1 MREITL
7 LIVDDEPSYLEL
19 MNSLLQEEGYK
30 KIITEQYPEKVL
42 NILKE
47 NQVDIILLDV
57 YMPKINGLDL
67 LEEINQAHPG
77 IPVII
82 VTAVDEIDI
91 ALRAVKLGAYEF
103 ITKPTDVDRLLLS
116 IKRALDQRILEMELN
131 SHRALHSKNTSRKT
145 YFSDIITSSPL
156 MYKVL
161 ELVEIFA
168 PTNEMVLI
176 TGETGTG
183 KDLIARKIHQLSP
196 RRDYPFVAVNL
207 ASITPTLFESELF
220 GHEKGAF
227 TGAEISKKGFFEE
240 ANGGTIF
247 LDEIGELPKELQGKL
262 LRTIQYNQ
270 ISRLGNPKPI
280 QLDIR
285 IIAAT
290 NKNLMEAVE
299 EKEFR
304 ADLFYRLNRGLIQ
317 LPPLRDRGEDVVLL
331 AHYFLKTSS
340 IIYKKEISGFTPAAK
355 NLLKKYK
362 FPGNIRELENLVFNA
377 AAKTK
382 SKKFISEL
390 ELPYQPEVELDKDNN
405 VKLVSIDE
413 AVKEH
418 IKSVLNYTNYNIQKA
433 AAILG
438 ISERTLQRKVKG
450 IREKGMTT

>member
-7 LIVDDEPSYLEL
+7 LIVDDEPSYLKL
-19 MNSLLQEEGYK
+19 LKDLLLQEGYRN
-30 KIITEQYPEKVL
+30 IITEQYPENVIH
-42 NILKE
+42 ILEE
-47 NQVDIILLDV
+47 NQVDIIMLDV

-67 LEEINQAHPG
+67 LEKISQTHPG

-91 ALRAVKLGAYEF
+91 ALKAIKLGAYEF
-103 ITKPTDVDRLLLS
+103 ITKPTDTDRLFLS
-116 IKRALDQRILEMELN
+116 IKRALDQRILELELN
-131 SHRALHSKNTSRKT
+131 SHRSALSKKLPEKS

-183 KDLIARKIHQLSP
+183 KDLIARKIHELSP
-196 RRDYPFVAVNL
+196 RRNNPFIAVNL
-207 ASITPTLFESELF
+207 ASISPTLFEGELF

-227 TGAEISKKGFFEE
+227 TGAEKEKKGYFET

-270 ISRLGNPKPI
+270 IFRVGNPKPV

-285 IIAAT
+285 IVAAT
-290 NKNLMEAVE
+290 NKNLNEAVM
-299 EKEFR
+299 KNEFR

-317 LPPLRDRGEDVVLL
+317 LPPLRERGDDVILL
-331 AHYFLKTSS
+331 ANHFLKVSNV
-340 IIYKKEISGFTPAAK
+340 IYKKDIKGFTQSAE
-355 NLLKKYK
+355 NLLKRYK
-362 FPGNIRELENLVFNA
+362 FPGNIRELENLIFNA
-377 AAKTK
+377 AAKVK
-382 SKKFISEL
+382 NNELISEL
-390 ELPYQPEVELDKDNN
+390 ALPNKSEIDIKKEVRLI
-405 VKLVSIDE
+405 SIDE

-418 IKSVLNYTNYNIQKA
+418 IISVLEYTKGNIQKA
-433 AAILG
+433 ASILG
-438 ISERTLQRKVKG
+438 VSERTLQRKVKQ
-450 IREKGMTT
+450 IREE

>member
-1 MREITL
+1 MREITI
-7 LIVDDEPSYLEL
+7 LIVDDEPAYLEL
-19 MNSLLQEEGYK
+19 MKGLLLEEGYK
-30 KIITEQYPEKVL
+30 KIITEQYPEKVIS
-42 NILKE
+42 ILKE
-47 NQVDIILLDV
+47 NQVDIIMLDI

-67 LEEINQAHPG
+67 LEEISQTHPD

-82 VTAVDEIDI
+82 VTAVDEIEI
-91 ALRAVKLGAYEF
+91 ALKAIKLGAYEF
-103 ITKPTDVDRLLLS
+103 ITKPTDTDRLLLS

-131 SHRALHSKNTSRKT
+131 SHRSMHSKKATKKT

-196 RRDYPFVAVNL
+196 RRDYPFIAVNL
-207 ASITPTLFESELF
+207 ASISPTLFESELF
-220 GHEKGAF
+220 GHEQGAF
-227 TGAEISKKGFFEE
+227 TGAENSKKGYFEE

-299 EKEFR
+299 KKEFR
-304 ADLFYRLNRGLIQ
+304 TDLFYRLNRGLIQ
-317 LPPLRDRGEDVVLL
+317 LPPLRDRGDDVILL
-331 AHYFLKTSS
+331 ANYFLKTSS
-340 IIYKKEISGFTPAAK
+340 IIYKKDISGFTPGAE

-382 SKKFISEL
+382 SKKLITEL
-390 ELPYQPEVELDKDNN
+390 ELPYQPEVVESISDSK
-405 VKLVSIDE
+405 VKLISIDE
-413 AVKEH
+413 AVREH
-418 IKSVLNYTNYNIQKA
+418 IKSILNYTNHNIQKA

-438 ISERTLQRKVKG
+438 ISERTLQRRIKE
-450 IREKGMTT
+450 IREDQ